1 MNTRSSRDGSDDGDV
16 FSDDA
21 ARPVRGGA
29 DAHVTR
35 VGADLKSLEA
45 SSAMYRLH
53 VVGSRATQ
61 SFFLEEGEHVIG
73 RSGDASVRVDEDSMS
88 RRHARLVVGGDS
100 ITVTDLGSMNGTRV
114 RERALKPNVAVE
126 IAFGESFELGSV
138 MFVLQRRKVHEK
150 PRRRVYDHGYL
161 ETRVDEEIARRA
173 ARRSLAASD
182 DSGATLRV
190 AVGDGLTLCRF
201 HITGPFDQVVIEEL
215 LDETMPQSALAAEYA
230 PGELE
235 MLFLDEAWSDVEDAC
250 DAFVQ
255 KLSAQGLTVKTGFAL
270 FPRDGRT
277 ASSLLSVANAK
288 VQSERGDVPSPLL
301 VAPQQQQQ
309 ESGSMDRLTRL
320 VERVAPSDISIVIHG
335 ETGVGKEV
343 MARQI
348 HNLSHRAGKP
358 FVGLNCAALT
368 ETLLES
374 ELFGHERGAFSGAV
388 NTKPGL
394 FEVADK
400 GTVFL
405 DEIGEMSPAI
415 QAKLLRVL
423 EERTVLRV
431 GGLAPR
437 SIDVR
442 FLAASHKDLESEA
455 ADGRFRQDLY
465 FRLNGITLEIPPLRE
480 RIAELE
486 VLMTTFIADVVRRSK
501 RPANGDGTVVPVV
514 SREALQLLKGYSW
527 PGNIRELRN
536 IIERAVI
543 LCTGSRITPEHLP
556 VERLQKKPSMSTR
569 PTSAPSSSSSSASM
583 PPHGLS
589 PRPARAMVS
598 QPPGQPQ
605 RIDDDDD
612 DDAATATRPAL
623 RRAPQGFA
631 DRTGNPNDPTTLPP
645 RRPGVDPLREARDVV
660 RESRAEPA
668 RPESLKDAVSD
679 LERERIIDALKQC
692 GGNQTKAAEMLG
704 ISRRTLLNR
713 LDQYNLPRPR
723 K

>member
-1 MNTRSSRDGSDDGDV
+1 MSTRRNESDEDV

-21 ARPVRGGA
+21 ARPVASGGN
-29 DAHVTR
+29 AHVTM
-35 VGADLKSLEA
+35 VDGGLDLKSLEA
-45 SSAMYRLH
+45 SAALYRLH
-53 VVGSRATQ
+53 VVGERATK

-73 RSGDASVRVDEDSMS
+73 RSGDATIRVDEDSLS
-88 RRHARLVVGGDS
+88 RKHARLVVVGERV
-100 ITVTDLGSMNGTRV
+100 TLTDLGSMNGS
-114 RERALKPNVAVE
+114 RAHKRSLKPNVAVDLSLGE
-126 IAFGESFELGSV
+126 IFELGSV
-138 MFVLQRRKVHEK
+138 TFVLQRRRHAEK
-150 PRRRVYDHGYL
+150 PRRRIYDHGYL

-173 ARRSLAASD
+173 ARRSAGSD
-182 DSGATLRV
+182 DSGATVRV
-190 AVGDGLTLCRF
+190 HVGGGLTLCRLHLSTRAGAIDDVF
-201 HITGPFDQVVIEEL
+201 LEETL
-215 LDETMPQSALAAEYA
+215 EEVLPSSALVAEYA

-235 MLFLDEAWSDVEDAC
+235 ILFLDEAWADVEDAC
-250 DAFVQ
+250 DALVTTLG
-255 KLSAQGLTVKTGFAL
+255 KRDLTVRTGFAV

-288 VQSERGDVPSPLL
+288 VQAERGGDVPALV
-301 VAPQQQQQ
+301 VAPQQ
-309 ESGSMDRLTRL
+309 ESGAMERLQSL

-358 FVGLNCAALT
+358 FVGLNCAALS
-368 ETLLES
+368 ESLLES

-431 GGLAPR
+431 GGLSPR

-442 FLAASHKDLESEA
+442 FLAASHKDLENEA

-480 RIAELE
+480 WISELE
-486 VLMTTFIADVVRRSK
+486 GLATTFIADSCRRA
-501 RPANGDGTVVPVV
+501 RRTEVP
-514 SREALQLLKGYSW
+514 SIGKDALVLLKNYGW

-543 LCTGSRITPEHLP
+543 LCSGPRILLEHLP
-556 VERLQKKPSMSTR
+556 VERLQKKAHALTSTSNSTLPPR
-569 PTSAPSSSSSSASM
+569 PRPETVPQ
-583 PPHGLS
+583 
-589 PRPARAMVS
+589 RPARAIP
-598 QPPGQPQ
+598 QQPQ
-605 RIDDDDD
+605 SDPDDSG
-612 DDAATATRPAL
+612 TSTRPAL
-623 RRAPQGFA
+623 RKP
-631 DRTGNPNDPTTLPP
+631 TLPP
-645 RRPGVDPLREARDVV
+645 TLPADDMATMPSMPSMTMRRPQAGD
-660 RESRAEPA
+660 
-668 RPESLKDAVSD
+668 SLKDAVSD

>member
-1 MNTRSSRDGSDDGDV
+1 MTKHNSDEDDV

-21 ARPVRGGA
+21 VRPERRA
-29 DAHVTR
+29 ASATAHVTR
-35 VGADLKSLEA
+35 VGAGLDLMSIEA
-45 SSAMYRLH
+45 SAALYRLH
-53 VVGSRATQ
+53 VVGARATL
-61 SFFLEEGEHVIG
+61 SFFLEAGEHVIG
-73 RSGDASVRVDEDSMS
+73 RGNDADVRVDDDSMS
-88 RRHARLVVGGDS
+88 RRHARLTIAAGAGGQGERLS
-100 ITVTDLGSMNGTRV
+100 IVDLGSLNGTRV
-114 RERALKPNVAVE
+114 RERTIKTNTAVD
-126 IAFGESFELGSV
+126 IAMGESFELGSV
-138 MFVLQRRKVHEK
+138 MFVLQRRKTLEK
-150 PRRRVYDHGYL
+150 PRRRIYDHSYL

-173 ARRSLAASD
+173 ARRTAGSD

-190 AVGDGLTLCRF
+190 SVGSGITLVRVHIEQGARPVDAV
-201 HITGPFDQVVIEEL
+201 VVEEEL
-215 LDETMPQSALAAEYA
+215 EAVMPKSALCAEYA

-235 MLFLDEAWSDVEDAC
+235 ILFLDEDWDDIEAAC
-250 DAFVQ
+250 DKFVQ
-255 KLSAQGLTVKTGFAL
+255 RFAALGQPVRTGFAV

-288 VQSERGDVPSPLL
+288 VAVDKASPELPSLV
-301 VAPQQQQQ
+301 VAPQQ
-309 ESGSMDRLTRL
+309 ESGAMDRLQKL

-374 ELFGHERGAFSGAV
+374 ELFGHERGSFSGAV

-394 FEVADK
+394 FEVAEK

-431 GGLAPR
+431 GGLSPR
-437 SIDVR
+437 AIDVR
-442 FLAASHKDLESEA
+442 FLAASHKDLEVEA
-455 ADGRFRQDLY
+455 GEGRFRQDLY
-465 FRLNGITLEIPPLRE
+465 FRLNGITLEIPPLRD
-480 RIAELE
+480 RVSELE
-486 VLMTTFIADVVRRSK
+486 HLVTTFIADVCRRSRK
-501 RPANGDGTVVPVV
+501 AEVPALSKEGM
-514 SREALQLLKGYSW
+514 ALLRNYSW

-536 IIERAVI
+536 TIERAVI
-543 LCTGSRITPEHLP
+543 LCTGNRILPEHLP
-556 VERLQKKPSMSTR
+556 VERLQRKAPLPSTSLR
-569 PTSAPSSSSSSASM
+569 PAPVPAV
-583 PPHGLS
+583 
-589 PRPARAMVS
+589 PRPLHPPAGMV
-598 QPPGQPQ
+598 
-605 RIDDDDD
+605 DDDDVG
-612 DDAATATRPAL
+612 TRPGM
-623 RRAPQGFA
+623 RRVTREILPVEDMA
-631 DRTGNPNDPTTLPP
+631 TMPP
-645 RRPGVDPLREARDVV
+645 RRPSD
-660 RESRAEPA
+660 
-668 RPESLKDAVSD
+668 SLKDAVSD

-713 LDQYNLPRPR
+713 LDAYNLPRPR

>member
-1 MNTRSSRDGSDDGDV
+1 MNTRKNDSSEEEGDV

-21 ARPVRGGA
+21 EVPTASGNN
-29 DAHVTR
+29 AHVTM
-35 VGADLKSLEA
+35 VDGGLDLKSLEA
-45 SSAMYRLH
+45 SAAMYRLH
-53 VVGSRATQ
+53 VVGERATQ
-61 SFFLEEGEHVIG
+61 SFFLEEGDHVIG
-73 RSGDASVRVDEDSMS
+73 RSSDASVRVDEDSLS
-88 RRHARLVVGGDS
+88 RKHARLVVNGDRVS
-100 ITVTDLGSMNGTRV
+100 LMDLGSMNGTRANKRSV
-114 RERALKPNVAVE
+114 KPNVSVDLSLGE
-126 IAFGESFELGSV
+126 IFELGSV
-138 MFVLQRRKVHEK
+138 TFVLQRRRHAEK

-173 ARRSLAASD
+173 ARRTAGSD

-190 AVGDGLTLCRF
+190 SVGDGLTLCRMHF
-201 HITGPFDQVVIEEL
+201 ASTSGAPVDEVFLEETL
-215 LDETMPQSALAAEYA
+215 EEILPSQALVAEYA
-230 PGELE
+230 PGDLE
-235 MLFLDEAWSDVEDAC
+235 ILFLDEAWADVEAAC
-250 DAFVQ
+250 DAVVTTFARQ
-255 KLSAQGLTVKTGFAL
+255 KIDVRTGFAI

-277 ASSLLSVANAK
+277 ASSLLSVANSK
-288 VQSERGDVPSPLL
+288 VQTEKGAEAPAALVVSP
-301 VAPQQQQQ
+301 QQ
-309 ESGSMDRLTRL
+309 ESGAMDRLQRL
-320 VERVAPSDISIVIHG
+320 VEKVAPSDISIVIHG

-431 GGLAPR
+431 GGLSPR

-442 FLAASHKDLESEA
+442 FLAASHKDLENEA
-455 ADGRFRQDLY
+455 ADNRFRQDLY
-465 FRLNGITLEIPPLRE
+465 FRLNGITLEIPPLRD
-480 RIAELE
+480 RVGELE
-486 VLMTTFIADVVRRSK
+486 GLVTTFIVDVCRRGRRTEVPTVSK
-501 RPANGDGTVVPVV
+501 DAMV
-514 SREALQLLKGYSW
+514 LLKGYGW

-543 LCTGSRITPEHLP
+543 LCSGPRITAEHLP
-556 VERLQKKPSMSTR
+556 VERLQKKTSLRGREMAR
-569 PTSAPSSSSSSASM
+569 PA
-583 PPHGLS
+583 GLEQRPEHRHDQRS
-589 PRPARAMVS
+589 DQRPARAIPQQPMVDPEDS
-598 QPPGQPQ
+598 G
-605 RIDDDDD
+605 
-612 DDAATATRPAL
+612 TSTRPLL
-623 RRAPQGFA
+623 RRP
-631 DRTGNPNDPTTLPP
+631 TLPGALSSSSLP
-645 RRPGVDPLREARDVV
+645 PEDLSTMPPTSRRPQAD
-660 RESRAEPA
+660 
-668 RPESLKDAVSD
+668 SLKDAVSD
-679 LERERIIDALKQC
+679 LERERIIGALKEC

>member
-1 MNTRSSRDGSDDGDV
+1 VSTRKPDPRDPRGPRDDGDGDDDV
-16 FSDDA
+16 FADDA
-21 ARPVRGGA
+21 ARPTRA
-29 DAHVTR
+29 STEDAHVT
-35 VGADLKSLEA
+35 VVSLDLKSMEA
-45 SSAMYRLH
+45 SSALYRLH
-53 VVGSRATQ
+53 VVGARATQ

-73 RSGDASVRVDEDSMS
+73 RSGDATVRVDEDSMS
-88 RRHARLVVGGDS
+88 RRHARLVVIGDKIS
-100 ITVTDLGSMNGTRV
+100 VSDLGSMNGTRV
-114 RERALKPNVAVE
+114 RERTIKPNVPVDV
-126 IAFGESFELGSV
+126 AFGESFELGSV
-138 MFVLQRRKVHEK
+138 MFVLQRRKQAEK
-150 PRRRVYDHGYL
+150 RRRRIYDHGYL

-173 ARRSLAASD
+173 ARRTMGSD

-190 AVGDGLTLCRF
+190 SVGSGLTLCRL
-201 HITGPFDQVVIEEL
+201 HVAGVVDEVLIEEV
-215 LDETMPQSALAAEYA
+215 LDEHLPPSALVAEYA

-235 MLFLDEAWSDVEDAC
+235 ILFLDEDWDDVEAAC
-250 DAFVQ
+250 DALVSR
-255 KLSAQGLTVKTGFAL
+255 LASEDLEVKAGFAI

-288 VQSERGDVPSPLL
+288 VQSERGAEAPSL
-301 VAPQQQQQ
+301 VIPSQK
-309 ESGSMDRLTRL
+309 ESGAMDRLTRL

-348 HNLSHRAGKP
+348 HRLSPRATKP

-437 SIDVR
+437 AIDVR
-442 FLAASHKDLESEA
+442 FLAASHKDLEVEA
-455 ADGRFRQDLY
+455 ADNRFRQDLY
-465 FRLNGITLEIPPLRE
+465 FRLNGITLEIPPLRD
-480 RIAELE
+480 RIGELE
-486 VLMTTFIADVVRRSK
+486 GLVTNFVADICRRSK
-501 RPANGDGTVVPVV
+501 RQDGGGVPFV
-514 SREALQLLKGYSW
+514 SKEAMALLKGYSW

-543 LCTGSRITPEHLP
+543 LCSGPRITPEHLP
-556 VERLQKKPSMSTR
+556 VERLQKKHAQHTTHSPAPASVTR
-569 PTSAPSSSSSSASM
+569 PPVA
-583 PPHGLS
+583 
-589 PRPARAMVS
+589 RPARAMA
-598 QPPGQPQ
+598 QRPPEMEEE
-605 RIDDDDD
+605 DSS
-612 DDAATATRPAL
+612 TSTRPGRPTAS
-623 RRAPQGFA
+623 
-631 DRTGNPNDPTTLPP
+631 NPPTLP
-645 RRPGVDPLREARDVV
+645 VEAR
-660 RESRAEPA
+660 A
-668 RPESLKDAVSD
+668 ESLKDAVSD
-679 LERERIIDALKQC
+679 LERERIIGALKQC

>member
-1 MNTRSSRDGSDDGDV
+1 VSSRHDPDDDSGEGGV

-21 ARPVRGGA
+21 ERPTSTGN
-29 DAHVTR
+29 AHVTM
-35 VGADLKSLEA
+35 VGGMDLKSIEA
-45 SSAMYRLH
+45 STALYRLH
-53 VVGSRATQ
+53 VVGARATQ
-61 SFFLEEGEHVIG
+61 SFFLEEGEHIIG
-73 RSGDASVRVDEDSMS
+73 RSSDASVRVDEDSMS
-88 RRHARLVVGGDS
+88 RKHARLVVVGDRIS
-100 ITVTDLGSMNGTRV
+100 LTDLGSMNGSRV
-114 RERALKPNVAVE
+114 RERAIKPGGSVDVAV
-126 IAFGESFELGSV
+126 GESFELGSV
-138 MFVLQRRKVHEK
+138 MFVLQRRKHAEK

-173 ARRSLAASD
+173 ARRTAGSD

-190 AVGDGLTLCRF
+190 SVGGGLTLCRLHLSTRDGSDLDDVF
-201 HITGPFDQVVIEEL
+201 VEEVLEEEL
-215 LDETMPQSALAAEYA
+215 PAAALVAEYA

-235 MLFLDEAWSDVEDAC
+235 VLFLDEEWADVEAAC
-250 DAFVQ
+250 AALADRFGAMKVD
-255 KLSAQGLTVKTGFAL
+255 VRTGFAI

-277 ASSLLSVANAK
+277 ASSLLSVANSR
-288 VQSERGDVPSPLL
+288 VQSPAGFERGGAEVPALV
-301 VAPQQQQQ
+301 VAPQQD
-309 ESGSMDRLTRL
+309 SGSMDRLTKL

-431 GGLAPR
+431 GGLSPR

-442 FLAASHKDLESEA
+442 FLAASHKDLEVEA
-455 ADGRFRQDLY
+455 GDGRFRQDLY

-480 RIAELE
+480 RIGELE
-486 VLMTTFIADVVRRSK
+486 GLMTTFITDVCRRS
-501 RPANGDGTVVPVV
+501 RRTDVPSVGK
-514 SREALQLLKGYSW
+514 EALALLKGYSW

-543 LCTGSRITPEHLP
+543 LCTGTRITAEHLP
-556 VERLQKKPSMSTR
+556 VERLQKKQHPLASR
-569 PTSAPSSSSSSASM
+569 PSSSSSPLRPA
-583 PPHGLS
+583 GVQ
-589 PRPARAMVS
+589 PRPARAIVS
-598 QPPGQPQ
+598 QPP
-605 RIDDDDD
+605 IHDDEDFGDENSG
-612 DDAATATRPAL
+612 TSTRPAL
-623 RRAPQGFA
+623 RRPTLPTGLPTDDSQTMPPLRRPQG
-631 DRTGNPNDPTTLPP
+631 D
-645 RRPGVDPLREARDVV
+645 
-660 RESRAEPA
+660 
-668 RPESLKDAVSD
+668 SLKDAVSD

-692 GGNQTKAAEMLG
+692 GGNQTKAAELLG